1 MINLIYILSICTD
14 IAMVFEFSFSFF
26 DISKN
31 VLFIISINTINYII
45 YRYKFRDMY
54 VLRITAILKTKNK
67 YLWAGN
73 EFNLMIIIKR
83 YSLIIK
89 NRWIILNNNWW
100 IIMKT
105 TEIMEICRFKRME
118 EVPTKRIK
126 MLGSLELSVTRKLQQ
141 MITQASSIEQLIWM
155 TLMQKTESKSNLQ
168 ILQILTIWSLKRNF
182 FNSSF

>member
-1 MINLIYILSICTD
+1 MVNSLSNHHLKSQLNSI
-14 IAMVFEFSFSFF
+14 
-26 DISKN
+26 KN
-31 VLFIISINTINYII
+31 TWNF
-45 YRYKFRDMY
+45 
-54 VLRITAILKTKNK
+54 KTKIQV
-67 YLWAGN
+67 LLHSAV
-73 EFNLMIIIKR
+73 IIKFKIDKTA
-83 YSLIIK
+83 SVT
-89 NRWIILNNNWW
+89 NQMILLLDGNNWW

-126 MLGSLELSVTRKLQQ
+126 MLDSLELSVTRKLQQ

>member
-1 MINLIYILSICTD
+1 MVNSHSNHRLKNQLNSI
-14 IAMVFEFSFSFF
+14 
-26 DISKN
+26 KN
-31 VLFIISINTINYII
+31 TWNF
-45 YRYKFRDMY
+45 
-54 VLRITAILKTKNK
+54 KTKIQV
-67 YLWAGN
+67 LLHSAV
-73 EFNLMIIIKR
+73 IIKFKIDKTA
-83 YSLIIK
+83 SAT
-89 NRWIILNNNWW
+89 NQMILLLDGNSWW

-126 MLGSLELSVTRKLQQ
+126 MLDSLELSVTRKLQQ

-168 ILQILTIWSLKRNF
+168 ILEILTIWSLKRNF